1 MEFEIPWPN
10 RGHNFIPTDLD
21 GLQDLLLSD
30 APITNSSFV
39 TQFERTFCGKFDLKN
54 CLATMSCAHAL
65 DLIALYLRDLH
76 GENAEIIIPAHTYCA
91 TAIAFGRAGL
101 KVVWADIDETSKV
114 ISMETIKKV
123 ITKNTKAIVVVH
135 LYGLIAPDICKIAEY
150 CSLKGLALVED
161 CAQCIG
167 AMRGNQYVGAFG
179 DFATFSFHAQKNMT
193 TLGEGGMLS
202 FKDPRLVEMFR
213 GLRLNGHRRYERDID
228 QPYWLPAMTN
238 VCEDLKATWPI
249 KSTMTEAQA
258 LVGLRLLDRLEAM
271 NKKRKDDVMLFM
283 NMMEGCPDIKF
294 QISLLAEC
302 HANHLLPIW
311 VDTKK
316 VNRDYVI
323 KYLSKV
329 AKIQAI
335 IQYKPLHQ
343 YELFSKKINGTTDLE
358 VSENIYNSMI
368 SLPFWEGQ
376 THDDLNK
383 IAEHLKLGLK
393 ESML

>member
-1 MEFEIPWPN
+1 MKFEIPWPA
-10 RGHNFIPTDLD
+10 RGHNFIPSDLN
-21 GLQDLLLSD
+21 GLQDLLLSE
-30 APITNSSFV
+30 APMTNSSFV
-39 TQFERTFCGKFDLKN
+39 GQFERTFCSKFDLKN

-65 DLIALYLRDLH
+65 DLIALYFRDLY

-123 ITKNTKAIVVVH
+123 ITKNTKAVVVVH
-135 LYGLIAPDICKIAEY
+135 LYGLIAPDICQIAEY
-150 CSLKGLALVED
+150 CSSKGLALVED

-167 AMRGNQYVGAFG
+167 VVHENQYVGAFG

-202 FKDPRLVEMFR
+202 FNDPGLVEVFR
-213 GLRLNGHRRYERDID
+213 GLRLNGHRGYERDID
-228 QPYWLPAMTN
+228 QPYWLPALTD
-238 VCEDLKATWPI
+238 VCEDLKASWPI

-258 LVGLRLLDRLEAM
+258 LVGLHLLDRLEAM
-271 NKKRKDDVMLFM
+271 NRKRKDDVMLFM
-283 NMMEGCPDIKF
+283 NMMEGCPDFKF
-294 QISLLAEC
+294 QPSLLAES

-311 VDTKK
+311 VDTKR
-316 VNRDYVI
+316 VSRDHVI
-323 KYLSKV
+323 KYLSSV

-335 IQYKPLHQ
+335 IQYHPLHQ
-343 YELFSKKINGTTDLE
+343 YELFRKKINCATDLR
-358 VSENIYNSMI
+358 VSETSYNSMI

-376 THDDLNK
+376 THEDLNK
-383 IAEHLKLGLK
+383 IAEHLKLGLR